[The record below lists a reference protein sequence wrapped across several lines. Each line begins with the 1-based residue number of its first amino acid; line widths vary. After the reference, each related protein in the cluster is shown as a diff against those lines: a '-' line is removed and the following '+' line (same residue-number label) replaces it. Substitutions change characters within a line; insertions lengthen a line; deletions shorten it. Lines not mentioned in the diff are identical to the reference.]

1 MRKEEGPEG
10 DAFTRWFTY
19 IFDNLVAR
27 RFSKLLWRRVITDSN
42 TTIYKAPNSARIAE
56 IITLML
62 ASLLPT
68 ASIFALYYIT
78 SPVIRLTF
86 IMLFSAVFT
95 GCLAFFTSA
104 KRMEIFSA
112 AVALAAVQVVF
123 IGTSNG
129 AGGAA

>member
-1 MRKEEGPEG
+1 
-10 DAFTRWFTY
+10 
-19 IFDNLVAR
+19 
-27 RFSKLLWRRVITDSN
+27 
-42 TTIYKAPNSARIAE
+42 
-56 IITLML
+56 ML

-104 KRMEIFSA
+104 KRVEIFSA